1 MSDVRCQMS
10 DGGNSCVLLAFGVH
24 RRSHAADNLP
34 CTVSA
39 KPGVGSPKNFC
50 VRFGWAEASPH
61 HLYPVM
67 NDRGIADD
75 LNGQL
80 LDRERLQLD
89 PSRHVRRDPVGDLI
103 FSHGR

>member
-1 MSDVRCQMS
+1 MGTPR
-10 DGGNSCVLLAFGVH
+10 GYLKLLSIGVH
-24 RRSHAADNLP
+24 RGGHAANDLP
-34 CTVSA
+34 RTVSA
-39 KPGVGSPKNFC
+39 NPGVGGAQCFRES
-50 VRFGWAEASPH
+50 VGWLRSCPA

-67 NDRGIADD
+67 IDRDIAGD